1 MISARKQ
8 DGIVLAIGQGTTEL
22 VVFDNMKPTIGRSIP
37 QACDF
42 VYMDG
47 MELDYLHQDKAK
59 TEPKRVEMLADIIS
73 ESLASFRAD
82 LTGKKEY
89 DVIVSGGGVLLP
101 KMLQVL
107 EKKCQIKL
115 QTVEKPV
122 FANALG
128 MLEYSMI
135 AIPSLQSHGPV
146 P

>member
-1 MISARKQ
+1 
-8 DGIVLAIGQGTTEL
+8 
-22 VVFDNMKPTIGRSIP
+22 
-37 QACDF
+37 
-42 VYMDG
+42 
-47 MELDYLHQDKAK
+47 
-59 TEPKRVEMLADIIS
+59 MLSDIIS
-73 ESLASFRAD
+73 ENLASFRAD

-89 DVIVSGGGVLLP
+89 DVIVSGGGILLS
-101 KMLQVL
+101 KMLQLL

-135 AIPSLQSHGPV
+135 TIPSLQSHGPV

>member
-1 MISARKQ
+1 
-8 DGIVLAIGQGTTEL
+8 
-22 VVFDNMKPTIGRSIP
+22 
-37 QACDF
+37 
-42 VYMDG
+42 
-47 MELDYLHQDKAK
+47 
-59 TEPKRVEMLADIIS
+59 MLADIIS